1 MAPKT
6 RRAVALFALA
16 GIGGLGVDT
25 LVCYAGLALGLPFY
39 LARLVSFL
47 CAVYFTWQVN
57 RRWTFAAETV
67 APATWMEWWR
77 YLGAMLGGGAVN
89 YLVSAV
95 AVHLL
100 PAWPLTP
107 LLAVAAG
114 SLAGMSLNFISA
126 KLLVF
131 KRS

>member
-1 MAPKT
+1 VRKT
-6 RRAVALFALA
+6 RHALGLFALA

-25 LVCYAGLALGLPFY
+25 LVCYAGLALGLPFS
-39 LARLVSFL
+39 LARLISFL

-57 RRWTFAAETV
+57 RRWTFAADTV
-67 APATWMEWWR
+67 PPASWMEWWR

-95 AVHLL
+95 AVYFL

-126 KLLVF
+126 RLLVF

>member
-1 MAPKT
+1 MRNT
-6 RRAVALFALA
+6 RQALGLFALA
-16 GIGGLGVDT
+16 GVGGLGVDT
-25 LVCYAGLALGLPFY
+25 LVCYAGLALGLHFY
-39 LARLVSFL
+39 LARLISFL

-57 RRWTFAAETV
+57 RRWTFAAGTV
-67 APATWMEWWR
+67 PPASWGEWWR

-100 PAWPLTP
+100 PSWPLTP

-114 SLAGMSLNFISA
+114 SLAGMALNFISA
-126 KLLVF
+126 RLLVF

>member
-1 MAPKT
+1 VHKT
-6 RRAVALFALA
+6 RQALGLFALA
-16 GIGGLGVDT
+16 GIGGLVVDT
-25 LVCYAGLALGLPFY
+25 LVCYAGLALGLNFY

-57 RRWTFAAETV
+57 RRWTFASGAV
-67 APATWMEWWR
+67 PPASWREWWR
-77 YLGAMLGGGAVN
+77 YLGAMLVGGAVN

-95 AVHLL
+95 AIYLL

-114 SLAGMSLNFISA
+114 SLAGMAFNFISA
-126 KLLVF
+126 KVLVF
-131 KRS
+131 NRS